1 MKTNEF
7 RAINYAV
14 NVAFKNYEKRGR
26 KLQEIWAERMHEN
39 FAKGNYYVAYE
50 YVAMQELL
58 CFKCMAKNDP
68 FRIKMWRMFV
78 VDFRRAFSDYEFERF
93 ERLKA
98 YKII

>member
-1 MKTNEF
+1 MKMHDMRDLF
-7 RAINYAV
+7 YAV
-14 NVAFKNYEKRGR
+14 NVVHKNYGKQG
-26 KLQEIWAERMHEN
+26 KKVQELWSERMHEN
-39 FAKGNYYVAYE
+39 FQNGDYDLAYE

-58 CFKCMAKNDP
+58 LFKMLSKTDP
-68 FRIKMWRMFV
+68 FRLKVWRMFV